1 MGVRKYFFELLT
13 NEFGFLNCQP
23 SGSPVG
29 VGDNPGSG
37 PGSAFVNFMKLRTSN
52 PMHAGEARL
61 AFGLAKTEKVE
72 LRVYDVTG
80 RVVKTVANRVFAGGT
95 EHILIWDGSDEE
107 GNKVKSGVYFYQI
120 KTPTWTS
127 QKKLAVLSN

>member
-1 MGVRKYFFELLT
+1 MTELLT
-13 NEFGFLNCQP
+13 NAFAFLNCQP
-23 SGSPVG
+23 SATPVG

-37 PGSAFVNFMKLRTSN
+37 PGSSFVNFMKLETSN

-61 AFGLAKTEKVE
+61 AFGLAKSEKVE

-80 RVVKTVANRVFAGGT
+80 RVVKTVANRVFAAGQ
-95 EHILIWDGSDEE
+95 EHVLIWDGTDEA
-107 GNKVKSGVYFYQI
+107 GNKVKNGVYFYQI
-120 KTPTWTS
+120 KTPSWTS